1 MRARTQFWSGV
12 PATLIQKVDTKTIE
26 YYLAKSDENEK
37 LASVHMAEHAK
48 TLDVL
53 EAEKVRAS
61 CSPKAREWTTT
72 DRIRVP
78 VHRKL
83 GSSSRS

>member
-1 MRARTQFWSGV
+1 MRAPQFWSGV

-61 CSPKAREWTTT
+61 ALTE
-72 DRIRVP
+72 
-78 VHRKL
+78 
-83 GSSSRS
+83 SSRMDDD

>member
-1 MRARTQFWSGV
+1 MRAPQFWSGV

-61 CSPKAREWTTT
+61 ALTECESTTT
-72 DRIRVP
+72 DWIRVH

>member
-1 MRARTQFWSGV
+1 V

-61 CSPKAREWTTT
+61 
-72 DRIRVP
+72 V
-78 VHRKL
+78 
-83 GSSSRS
+83 

>member
-1 MRARTQFWSGV
+1 M

-61 CSPKAREWTTT
+61 ALTE
-72 DRIRVP
+72 
-78 VHRKL
+78 
-83 GSSSRS
+83 SSRMDDD

>member
-1 MRARTQFWSGV
+1 MRAPQFWSGV

-61 CSPKAREWTTT
+61 ALTDQCESTTT
-72 DRIRVP
+72 DRIRVH